1 MAESAQSSSNDN
13 TTSSRIVN
21 QGTGAGGANTNVN
34 GLSFEQQTELNTEY
48 TIVESGRYYKKIQF
62 TGNDRVY
69 KIANQA
75 NFFKLMGDKANPD
88 VSKAHG
94 CKNPDEA
101 IIDIENLKLF
111 IIEKKNQ
118 NGTGSVCEK
127 IQSGPFKKQHYQ
139 ATFPDWEVVYIYTL
153 SDWFF
158 DNMVPT
164 IAYLRRENI
173 PVFRGNS
180 DTYKQTII
188 DFILNYPI

>member
-34 GLSFEQQTELNTEY
+34 GLSFEQQTELKTEY

-111 IIEKKNQ
+111 IIEKK
-118 NGTGSVCEK
+118 K
-127 IQSGPFKKQHYQ
+127 PK
-139 ATFPDWEVVYIYTL
+139 W
-153 SDWFF
+153 DWFC
-158 DNMVPT
+158 V
-164 IAYLRRENI
+164 
-173 PVFRGNS
+173 
-180 DTYKQTII
+180 
-188 DFILNYPI
+188 